1 VIGEL
6 VEQGITQEELERTVM
21 QLKSSVLMGLEST
34 SSRMSTIARNEM
46 TYGRS
51 ISEDEIAAG
60 FDAVTCESVLD
71 MARKVLDKTKMS
83 FSAVGK
89 IRTEEEYKNAL
100 GL

>member
-1 VIGEL
+1 
-6 VEQGITQEELERTVM
+6 
-21 QLKSSVLMGLEST
+21 
-34 SSRMSTIARNEM
+34 
-46 TYGRS
+46 
-51 ISEDEIAAG
+51 
-60 FDAVTCESVLD
+60 